1 MKRNK
6 GIIIRIGKAF
16 IRTEFY
22 DFSIYRATFWFRQLY
37 TFLMM
42 YSVGYVWKALYAS
55 SSNFKN
61 VGLSNIIT
69 YAVLGVA
76 LESIMH
82 PSNGPQLYMMEQVR
96 RGSIEM
102 DIMKP
107 VDFQFYMFFKNMGQI
122 IVKLLFL
129 VIPSLVIAHFFFE
142 FAIPSP
148 ELFLE
153 FLLSLLL
160 GILVSFLLNFILGL
174 LSMVTMNIRNINWGY
189 NATLR
194 FFAGQMVP
202 LWLFPGI
209 LGIISN
215 ILPFRCIYAI
225 PMSIYIGNYSGLTLL
240 RVLCL
245 QLFWVCILF
254 ICTRFLMNNIFRKLL
269 IQGG

>member
-1 MKRNK
+1 MNK
-6 GIIIRIGKAF
+6 INGNRIRTGKAF
-16 IRTEFY
+16 IRTEFF
-22 DFSIYRATFWFRQLY
+22 DFSIYRASFWLRQLY

-55 SSNFKN
+55 SSGNMS
-61 VGLSNIIT
+61 VGLSDTIT

-82 PSNGPQLYMMEQVR
+82 PSNGPQMYMMQQVR

-107 VDFQFYMFFKNMGQI
+107 LDFQFYMFCKNMGQI
-122 IVKLLFL
+122 IIKLLFL
-129 VIPSLVIAHFFFE
+129 VIPSLVVAYFFFG
-142 FAIPSP
+142 FTIPGP
-148 ELFLE
+148 GQLLV
-153 FLLSLLL
+153 FLLSLSL

-174 LSMVTMNIRNINWGY
+174 LSMITMNIRNINWGY

-202 LWLFPGI
+202 LWLFPGFLSI
-209 LGIISN
+209 LSN

-225 PMSIYIGNYSGLTLL
+225 PMSIYIGNYSGLSLL
-240 RVLCL
+240 GVMSL
-245 QLFWVCILF
+245 QLFWIGILF
-254 ICTRFLMNNIFRKLL
+254 IGTRLLMNSIFKRLL

>member
-1 MKRNK
+1 MNKNK
-6 GIIIRIGKAF
+6 GFIIRTGKAF

-22 DFSIYRATFWFRQLY
+22 DLSIYRASFWFRQLY

-55 SSNFKN
+55 SSSVMS
-61 VGLSNIIT
+61 VGLSDTIT

-82 PSNGPQLYMMEQVR
+82 PSNGPQMYMMEQVR

-102 DIMKP
+102 DIIKP
-107 VDFQFYMFFKNMGQI
+107 IDFQFYMLCKNMGQI

-129 VIPSLVIAHFFFE
+129 VIPSLVVAHFLFE
-142 FAIPSP
+142 LAIPSLG
-148 ELFLE
+148 LFLV
-153 FLLSLLL
+153 FLLSLFL

-174 LSMVTMNIRNINWGY
+174 MSMITMNIRNINWGY

-194 FFAGQMVP
+194 FFSGQMVP
-202 LWLFPGI
+202 LWLFPGLLSI
-209 LGIISN
+209 FSN

-225 PMSIYIGNYSGLTLL
+225 PMSIYIGNYNGFSLL
-240 RVLCL
+240 SVMNV
-245 QLFWVCILF
+245 QLLWVCILF